1 MDDDDVRQETSL
13 MWTDALFLNDQG
25 HLHDKNVLDYFLM
38 SSFVDPKCMNIIARD
53 RGLTT
58 EAEVLAM
65 APAIEYSLAYGKPA
79 AKPGEDSLFIIE
91 RRRRDV
97 PNGPQTVTAVYYVR
111 NNAVFRA
118 PSVYPVFSCALV
130 QAANCLQKA
139 LMELPGKTGF
149 NLAKGHQWNFLE
161 EAQQEENDALLL
173 EGHKKQVHD
182 ARTAQVLASVRD
194 SLVPAAPTTASDAAG
209 DAAGDDASAAQVSS
223 APSSVVPV
231 PATQMGQHARPQGE
245 ESAAKRQRVV
255 LTNVN
260 QALGRR

>member
-13 MWTDALFLNDQG
+13 MWTDVLWLNANG
-25 HLHDKNVLDYFLM
+25 NYLHDKNVLDYFLL

-58 EAEVLAM
+58 EAEWLAM
-65 APAIEYSLAYGKPA
+65 APAIEYALAYGKPA
-79 AKPGEDSLFIIE
+79 TKPDEDSLFIIE
-91 RRRRDV
+91 RRRRDE

-130 QAANCLQKA
+130 QATNYLQKA

-149 NLAKGHQWNFLE
+149 NLAKGHQWKFLE
-161 EAQQEENDALLL
+161 EAQQEESDALLL

-182 ARTAQVLASVRD
+182 ARTAQVLASVRE
-194 SLVPAAPTTASDAAG
+194 SLAPAVPAAPG
-209 DAAGDDASAAQVSS
+209 DAPGSDAAQVSS
-223 APSSVVPV
+223 APGSAAPV
-231 PATQMGQHARPQGE
+231 PAPQMGQHARPQGE